1 MPQHYYDNPGFEN
14 VLNAVAGQN
23 SRPGAPT
30 RDIGQHANIMRH
42 LARAGAPV
50 FGDTLTSA
58 GLQTAGFA
66 NEAVDALRGLLS
78 RGNLSGFDQTDLV
91 SNKVGIDQGL
101 ADARSAAQAAQ
112 EPAPEP
118 EPEDPEDRYA
128 NLIRQKAAM
137 DQSQSPSPQGMDPDA
152 RRKHL
157 FNLLNKKHEIE
168 GSDGGLQGVLAAMG
182 VQ

>member
-1 MPQHYYDNPGFEN
+1 MPSHYYDNPGFEN

-23 SRPGAPT
+23 RRPGAPT
-30 RDIGQHANIMRH
+30 RDIGQHANIMRQ

-137 DQSQSPSPQGMDPDA
+137 DQLQAIQGMNPA
-152 RRKHL
+152 TGRRSIL
-157 FNLLNKKHEIE
+157 DLLNKKHEIE
-168 GSDGGLQGVLAAMG
+168 GSDGGLEGVLAAMG
-182 VQ
+182 GQ

>member
-1 MPQHYYDNPGFEN
+1 MPSHYYDNPGFEN

-23 SRPGAPT
+23 RRPGAPT

-101 ADARSAAQAAQ
+101 ADARSAAQ
-112 EPAPEP
+112 EP
-118 EPEDPEDRYA
+118 EPEDPEDRYE